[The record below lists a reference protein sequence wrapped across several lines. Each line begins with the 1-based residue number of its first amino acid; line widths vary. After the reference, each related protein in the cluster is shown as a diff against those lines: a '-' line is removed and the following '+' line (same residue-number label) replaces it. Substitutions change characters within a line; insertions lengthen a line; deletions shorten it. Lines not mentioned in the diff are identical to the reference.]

1 MVWVSSGTDRES
13 VLSILPDIAAD
24 FSALYASLW
33 TQPHLPADV
42 LELCRL
48 RLAQL
53 HRCELEWQRSERV
66 INPEKRTHLS
76 AWHTHECFTSGERA
90 CLEFT
95 EVYAMDPQ
103 ALTDAQAVAI
113 KAHFDDA
120 GLVLL
125 VEALGILDGMT
136 RLSLLWDLPADAE
149 PSGEPR

>member
-1 MVWVSSGTDRES
+1 MVWVSNAADRES

-24 FSALYASLW
+24 FNALYAALW

-53 HRCELEWQRSERV
+53 HRCELEWQRSECAV
-66 INPEKRTHLS
+66 NPEKRGHLS
-76 AWHTHECFTSGERA
+76 DWNTHHGFTSGERA

-103 ALTDAQAVAI
+103 SLTDAQSFAV

-136 RLSLLWDLPADAE
+136 RLSLLWELPANAE
-149 PSGEPR
+149 SAGEPG